1 MKTTD
6 AHLATLLAVAAV
18 VLVGNARAQ
27 MVVADTFTGASSS
40 QKWRPMAGA
49 CLTAG
54 NNTGSIPACGGL
66 PYYQGKVL
74 VGGADGR
81 LPDRPGNGALR
92 LTNGDYQSGGSNGD
106 RQNGAIVSDFTFP
119 AGQGLDVTFTAVT
132 YGGDNFEG
140 RGADG
145 ISFFLADGSRPATVG
160 ALGGS
165 LGYSCANGNPIYDG
179 VAGAYI
185 GLGIDEFGNFSNK
198 SDNTT
203 TGSGPNGGAGTTP
216 GRISLRG
223 AGDVNWASLSAR
235 YPQYYP
241 AGLNDVLRGLAV
253 RTTCATGALWDFS
266 AARTNYRGQY
276 VSGTAKTTAEK
287 VALNYNY
294 MAHSDPG
301 IPLSNQQGVARPL
314 RGKATPITYA
324 LRLTQN
330 GRLSLSYSVNG
341 GATRTVMNDKSIVES
356 NGPLPPTFRFGFA
369 GGTGDGSN
377 VHELLCFRAAP
388 AGQSA
393 GSAGANL
400 QESSR
405 VETGTQ
411 IYKAFYQST
420 NWSGALTAHDLVS
433 DANGVVSIHPQ
444 ANWNAGCSLTG
455 GSCAET
461 GKSVTAQSPDSR
473 TILTWDGM
481 RGVPFQWASLTPAQ
495 QAVLTAGDASA
506 TDARLRYLRGDRSK
520 EINSAGAGTF
530 RARGSVLADVINA
543 SPNWA
548 GNPSAPY
555 IGPWADAL
563 YPKATMP
570 ERDGKAQAYAQYKA
584 AHAERQNVV
593 YVGSNDGLLHGFR
606 AGRYGKDGRF
616 ASDAGTPNDGREIL
630 AYMPGAVLDMIHST
644 DKHYDYSAPEYA
656 HNLYVDATPGTGDLF
671 YGGAWHTWLVGGLG
685 GGGNAAGPVADK
697 AGTASGTLYALDV
710 SDPSRFSEANA
721 ASLVIGEWSSGN
733 IACTNVAD
741 CGKRLGSTYGTP
753 QVRRLHNGEWAVLF
767 GNGLNSAA
775 GTAGLFIMLVDPHNG
790 AASFRYLDTGSG
802 AAGGAKNGIAHVT
815 PADLDRDHITDYVY
829 AGDALG
835 NIWRFDL
842 TSSNPDDWHAA
853 AKPLFSTDGAPVTTS
868 LIAASVPGKGTTGKP
883 RMLLSFG
890 TGQRLEQTQT
900 SAAAFASG
908 THHLYGIW
916 DWDLAGWNAKAGAA
930 AQFTALATQDTF
942 TRASLQAQSVTATL
956 AATANAPAFRA
967 VSRNDVCWKGASGCT
982 GSNGRMGWVLPLP
995 DAGEQVVYNPVLSHG
1010 MVIVNTIIPAASQ
1023 VLSCDDRL
1031 ARGFTMALSLGSGGA
1046 LAKSFFGPEGLAVPN
1061 AGDGA
1066 ISGVGLNATGAST
1079 IVNTEKGGSF
1089 LVAQTVDGKGATIKI
1104 NPPPPSVRRLNW
1116 IQLR

>member
-6 AHLATLLAVAAV
+6 VRVATVLAVI
-18 VLVGNARAQ
+18 VLAGNARAQ

-40 QKWRPMAGA
+40 LQWKPMAGA

-54 NNTGSIPACGGL
+54 NGAGTIPACKGL
-66 PYYQGKVL
+66 PYYQGKEL
-74 VGGADGR
+74 VGGTGGR
-81 LPDRPGNGALR
+81 LPDRPGSGALR
-92 LTNGDYQSGGSNGD
+92 LTNGDYQPGGSNGD
-106 RQNGAIVSDFTFP
+106 KQNGAIVSDFTFP
-119 AGQGLDVTFTAVT
+119 AGQGLDITFTAVT
-132 YGGDNFEG
+132 YGGDGYEG

-165 LGYSCANGNPIYDG
+165 LGYSCANNNAVYDG
-179 VAGAYI
+179 VSGAYI

-198 SDNTT
+198 DDNTT
-203 TGSGPNGGAGTTP
+203 TGSGPNGGGGGSP

-223 AGDVNWASLSAR
+223 AGDVSWASLSAR
-235 YPQYYP
+235 YPQYFP
-241 AGLNDVLRGLAV
+241 AGMSDALRALAV
-253 RTTCATGALWDFS
+253 RTACSTGALWNFS
-266 AARTNYRGQY
+266 AARTNSWGQY
-276 VSGTAKTTAEK
+276 VSGAQPTTDK

-301 IPLSNQQGVARPL
+301 IPLANQQGVYFPL
-314 RGKATPITYA
+314 RSKATPITYA

-330 GRLSLSYSVNG
+330 GRLSLSYSING
-341 GATRTVMNDKSIVES
+341 GSTRTVLNDKSIVES
-356 NGPLPPTFRFGFA
+356 NGPLPQTFRFGFA
-369 GGTGDGSN
+369 AGTGDGSN

-433 DANGVVSIHPQ
+433 DTNGVVSINPR
-444 ANWNAGCSLTG
+444 ANWNAACSLTG
-455 GSCAET
+455 GSCTET
-461 GKSVTAQSPDSR
+461 GASAAAQSPDAR
-473 TILTWDGM
+473 TILTWDGK
-481 RGVPFQWASLTPAQ
+481 RGVPLQWASLTATQ
-495 QAVLTAGDASA
+495 QAALTAGDSQS
-506 TDARLRYLRGDRSK
+506 DARLRYLRGDRSK
-520 EINSAGAGTF
+520 EINAAGAGTF
-530 RARGSVLADVINA
+530 RARGSVLGDIINA

-555 IGPWADAL
+555 AGPWADAL
-563 YPKATMP
+563 HPKAAMP
-570 ERDGKAQAYAQYKA
+570 ERDGKAQTYAQYKA
-584 AHAERQNVV
+584 AHAQRQNVV

-606 AGRYGKDGRF
+606 AGRYDKDGRF
-616 ASDAGTPNDGREIL
+616 ASDAATPNDGREVL
-630 AYMPGAVLDMIHST
+630 AYMPGAVLGTIHST
-644 DKHYDYSAPEYA
+644 DKYYDFSAPEYA

-671 YGGAWHTWLVGGLG
+671 YAGAWHTWLVGGLG
-685 GGGNAAGPVADK
+685 GGGKAAGPVADRS
-697 AGTASGTLYALDV
+697 GTASGTLYALNV
-710 SDPSRFSEANA
+710 SDPSRFSEGNA
-721 ASLVIGEWSSGN
+721 ASLVVGEWSSGN
-733 IACTNVAD
+733 ITCANVAD

-753 QVRRLHNGEWAVLF
+753 QVRRLHNGMWAVLF

-775 GTAGLFIMLVDPHNG
+775 GTAGLFILLVDPASG
-790 AASFRYLDTGSG
+790 AISFRYLDTGSG

-829 AGDALG
+829 AGDVLG

-842 TSSNPDDWHAA
+842 TSSNPDDWRASA
-853 AKPLFSTDGAPVTTS
+853 RPLFSTEGAPVTTS
-868 LIAASVPGKGTTGKP
+868 LIAASVPGKGVTGTP

-908 THHLYGIW
+908 THHVYGIW
-916 DWDLAGWNAKAGAA
+916 DWDMGGWNAQAGPGT
-930 AQFTALATQDTF
+930 QFTALASQDTF
-942 TRASLQAQSVTATL
+942 TRTSLQAQTVTGTSQATSSS
-956 AATANAPAFRA
+956 PAYRA
-967 VSRNDVCWKGASGCT
+967 VSRKDVCWKDSPSCT
-982 GSNGRMGWVLPLP
+982 GTGGRMGWVLALP
-995 DAGEQVVYNPVLSHG
+995 EAAEQVVYHPVLSHG
-1010 MVIVNTIIPAASQ
+1010 MVIVNTIIPAAQ
-1023 VLSCDDRL
+1023 QLLSCDDRL
-1031 ARGFTMALSLGSGGA
+1031 PRGFTMALSLGSGGA
-1046 LAKSFFGPEGLAVPN
+1046 LAKSFFGAQGLAVPN
-1061 AGDGA
+1061 AGDSA

-1079 IVNTEKGGSF
+1079 IVNTEKGGNF

>member
-6 AHLATLLAVAAV
+6 VRIATVLAV
-18 VLVGNARAQ
+18 VGLAGHARAQ
-27 MVVADTFTGASSS
+27 MVVADTFTGASSEL
-40 QKWRPMAGA
+40 QWRAIAGA

-54 NNTGSIPACGGL
+54 NNTGTIPACNGL
-66 PYYQGKVL
+66 PYYRGKEL
-74 VGGADGR
+74 VGGTGGR
-81 LPDRPGNGALR
+81 LPDRAGSGALR
-92 LTNGDYQSGGSNGD
+92 LTNGDYRSGGSNGD
-106 RQNGAIVSDFTFP
+106 KQNGAVVSDFTFP
-119 AGQGLDVTFTAVT
+119 AGQGLDITFTAVT
-132 YGGDNFEG
+132 YGGDNHEG

-145 ISFFLADGSRPATVG
+145 ISFFLADGSRPPTVG

-165 LGYSCANGNPIYDG
+165 LGYSCANGNAVYDG

-203 TGSGPNGGAGTTP
+203 TGSGPNGGAGATP

-241 AGLNDVLRGLAV
+241 ASLNESLRSLAV
-253 RTTCATGALWDFS
+253 RATCAGGILWDFS
-266 AARTNYRGQY
+266 AARTNFSGQY
-276 VSGTAKTTAEK
+276 VSGTAKPTTEK

-301 IPLSNQQGVARPL
+301 IALANQQGVHMPL

-341 GATRTVMNDKSIVES
+341 GATRTVLNDKSIVAS

-369 GGTGDGSN
+369 AGTGDGSN

-388 AGQSA
+388 ADQSA

-433 DANGVVSIHPQ
+433 DATGVVSISPR

-455 GSCAET
+455 GNCAET
-461 GKSVTAQSPDSR
+461 GASAAAQSPDSR
-473 TILTWDGM
+473 TILTWDGT
-481 RGVPFQWASLTPAQ
+481 RGVPFRWASLAPAL
-495 QAVLTAGDASA
+495 QATLTAGDTGQS
-506 TDARLRYLRGDRSK
+506 DARLNYLRGDRSK
-520 EINSAGAGTF
+520 EINNAGAGTF
-530 RARGSVLADVINA
+530 RARGSVLGDIINA
-543 SPNWA
+543 SPDWA

-555 IGPWADAL
+555 AGTWADAL
-563 YPKATMP
+563 YPKAAMP
-570 ERDGKAQAYAQYKA
+570 ERDGKAQTYAQYKT
-584 AHAERQNVV
+584 AHAQRQHVV

-606 AGRYGKDGRF
+606 AGRYDNDGRF
-616 ASDAGTPNDGREIL
+616 TSDAATPNDGREVL
-630 AYMPGAVLDMIHST
+630 AYMPGAVLGTIHST
-644 DKHYDYSAPEYA
+644 DRYYDFSAPEYA

-671 YGGAWHTWLVGGLG
+671 YAGAWHTWLVGGLG
-685 GGGNAAGPVADK
+685 GGGNAAGPAADRS
-697 AGTASGTLYALDV
+697 ATASGTLYALDV
-710 SDPSRFSEANA
+710 SDPSRFSESHA
-721 ASLVIGEWSSGN
+721 ASLVVGEWSSRN
-733 IACTNVAD
+733 IACANVAD
-741 CGKRLGSTYGTP
+741 CGKRLGSTYGRP
-753 QVRRLHNGEWAVLF
+753 QIRRLHNGMWAVLF

-775 GTAGLFIMLVDPHNG
+775 GTAGLFIMLADPVSG
-790 AASFRYLDTGSG
+790 AISFRYLDTGSG

-829 AGDALG
+829 AGDVLG

-842 TSSNPDDWHAA
+842 TSSNPNEWHAS
-853 AKPLFSTDGAPVTTS
+853 AKPLFSTEGAPVTTS
-868 LIAASVPGKGTTGKP
+868 LVAASVPGKGVTGKP

-900 SAAAFASG
+900 NAATFASG

-916 DWDLAGWNAKAGAA
+916 DWDMAGWNAKAGPA
-930 AQFTALATQDTF
+930 AQFTTLTAQDTV
-942 TRASLQAQSVTATL
+942 TRASLQAQAITGTLQATATS
-956 AATANAPAFRA
+956 PAYRS
-967 VSRNDVCWKGASGCT
+967 VSRNDVCWKDSPGCT
-982 GSNGRMGWVLPLP
+982 GASGRMGWVLALP
-995 DAGEQVVYNPVLSHG
+995 EAGEQVVYNPILSHG
-1010 MVIVNTIIPAASQ
+1010 MVMVNTIIPADQ
-1023 VLSCDDRL
+1023 QLLSCDNRL
-1031 ARGFTMALSLGSGGA
+1031 PRGFTMALSLGSGGA
-1046 LAKSFFGPEGLAVPN
+1046 LAKSFFGPQGLVVPN
-1061 AGDGA
+1061 AGDSA

-1079 IVNTEKGGSF
+1079 VVNTEKGGNF